1 MSRRCRSR
9 WTTGSNGIAM
19 RFEPSV
25 STGARTVVV
34 TGGVIRRG
42 TGAGG
47 RESYLADEVDATA
60 TGDRHPRSGNPCH
73 PAAGCAPVTSKK
85 IAEAGIEPAQAS
97 FRATYSYQQERL
109 RSGSVTRWLSGGCA
123 GNIMGTGDHVLP
135 RMFRSFSF
143 TQRHGG
149 VLEEIDNRELP
160 RCGRDANPRT
170 KGSTVSSL
178 NQHRTL
184 HEKQSAWPDLNRRFR
199 APEARGVPGFPTR

>member
-9 WTTGSNGIAM
+9 WTTGSNSIAV

-97 FRATYSYQQERL
+97 FRATCSYQQERL
-109 RSGSVTRWLSGGCA
+109 RSESAPPSWHISHTAGRSLGIRFRDLPSWIRIPSRRREAWRSTPENRATSAHRSCEGG
-123 GNIMGTGDHVLP
+123 N
-135 RMFRSFSF
+135 
-143 TQRHGG
+143 
-149 VLEEIDNRELP
+149 
-160 RCGRDANPRT
+160 
-170 KGSTVSSL
+170 
-178 NQHRTL
+178 RTL
-184 HEKQSAWPDLNRRFR
+184 ETK
-199 APEARGVPGFPTR
+199 

>member
-9 WTTGSNGIAM
+9 WTTGSNSIAV

-97 FRATYSYQQERL
+97 FRATCSYQQERL
-109 RSGSVTRWLSGGCA
+109 RSALVSSKRSAANMPGAA
-123 GNIMGTGDHVLP
+123 GNHDQGARHRRSWIVP
-135 RMFRSFSF
+135 RAVWR
-143 TQRHGG
+143 GG
-149 VLEEIDNRELP
+149 VP
-160 RCGRDANPRT
+160 RKDPT
-170 KGSTVSSL
+170 TGSRRSCERG
-178 NQHRTL
+178 NRTL
-184 HEKQSAWPDLNRRFR
+184 EQGD
-199 APEARGVPGFPTR
+199 